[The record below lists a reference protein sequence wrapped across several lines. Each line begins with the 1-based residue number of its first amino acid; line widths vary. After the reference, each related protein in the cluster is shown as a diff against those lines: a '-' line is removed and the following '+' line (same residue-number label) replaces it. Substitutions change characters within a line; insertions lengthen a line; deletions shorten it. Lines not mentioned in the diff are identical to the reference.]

1 MDLDFFN
8 IENYLYSLCNK
19 FCYNFSFNVTML
31 KWSTAKK
38 PSPTCLGFL
47 QGKENDNI
55 SYFQI
60 YTVQVEMQQLHSTSN
75 IETWP
80 RIHMNHIFQFH
91 IWGPNLDS
99 SSHITAFTSLF
110 HLDFSLSLSLH

>member
-38 PSPTCLGFL
+38 PSPSCLGFL

-60 YTVQVEMQQLHSTSN
+60 YTVQVEIQQLHSTSN

-80 RIHMNHIFQFH
+80 RIHIFQFH

-99 SSHITAFTSLF
+99 SSHITAFTP
-110 HLDFSLSLSLH
+110 LSSRFLNLEPIFLN